1 MNPFKLEDNDS
12 YQRWRDARLAGYP
25 SSIAEIIVE
34 VADPRQLSPAEHQK
48 LTETVERANMAI
60 YASQLGAEE
69 DKEIVRQMGRQFGM
83 TRLDANMCADDDA
96 ISSLEQADTEPR
108 TGYIPYTN
116 RPIAWHTDGYYNAA
130 DKQIRAMVLH
140 CVRAADTGGI
150 NQIFDPEIAYIRLR
164 DENPDFITA
173 LMHPSAMTIP
183 ENREPNGK
191 VRPASIGPVFEMN
204 PRNGHLEM
212 RYTARTR
219 SIEWRDDA
227 TTHAAVAF
235 LQSVLNSDD
244 PLIQTIKM
252 QDGDGLLCNNSLH
265 NRTGFD
271 ANSDNASTRLMMRVR
286 FHNRVIGRT

>member
-140 CVRAADTGGI
+140 CVRPAREGGM
-150 NQIFDPEIAYIRLR
+150 NQLLDHEIAYIQLR
-164 DENPDFITA
+164 DENPDYIRA
-173 LMHPSAMTIP
+173 LQHPKAMAIP
-183 ENREPNGK
+183 PNVVNGEELRGWTK
-191 VRPASIGPVFEMN
+191 GPVFSVQAD
-204 PRNGHLEM
+204 GSLHM
-212 RYTARTR
+212 RYTHRKR
-219 SIEWRDDA
+219 NIRWRDDEL
-227 TTHAAVAF
+227 TREAVAF
-235 LQSVLNSDD
+235 LGSL
-244 PLIQTIKM
+244 M
-252 QDGDGLLCNNSLH
+252 QPDNPCYFEGTLEAGQGLLCNNVLH
-265 NRTGFD
+265 TRTGFEE
-271 ANSDNASTRLMMRVR
+271 NSERLLYRGRYFDRV
-286 FHNRVIGRT
+286 GRRDSQ